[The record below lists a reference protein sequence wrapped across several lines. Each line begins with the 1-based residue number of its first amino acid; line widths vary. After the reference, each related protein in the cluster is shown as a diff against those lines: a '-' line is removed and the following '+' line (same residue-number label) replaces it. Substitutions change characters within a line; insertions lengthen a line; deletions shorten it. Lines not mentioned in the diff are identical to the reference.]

1 MISRKMLLSTAGSM
15 SLIALTAME
24 PARAQGLDFGPLSSG
39 VLPDGT
45 EIPDLTGDTL
55 DPDTTPQPK
64 RAGDIPLP
72 ADVFSPPASAP
83 VKKKKKSR

>member
-1 MISRKMLLSTAGSM
+1 MIYRNLLLSIVGPAT
-15 SLIALTAME
+15 LIAVAVAQ

-55 DPDTTPQPK
+55 DPETTPQPK

-72 ADVFSPPASAP
+72 ADVFEAPAIAP
-83 VKKKKKSR
+83 AKKKKKGR

>member
-1 MISRKMLLSTAGSM
+1 MLSRIICFAIGGLA
-15 SLIALTAME
+15 LITITSAQ

-55 DPDTTPQPK
+55 EPDTTPAPK

-72 ADVFSPPASAP
+72 ADVFDPPAPARG
-83 VKKKKKSR
+83 KKNKKSR

>member
-1 MISRKMLLSTAGSM
+1 MICRKMLLSIVVSV
-15 SLIALTAME
+15 SLIAIAAAQ
-24 PARAQGLDFGPLSSG
+24 PARAQGLNFGPLSSG

-55 DPDTTPQPK
+55 DPDTTPAPK

-72 ADVFSPPASAP
+72 ADVFDPPADAP

>member
-1 MISRKMLLSTAGSM
+1 MLSRKMLLSIMGLA
-15 SLIALTAME
+15 SLIGIMTAQ
-24 PARAQGLDFGPLSSG
+24 PTQAQGLDFGPLETG

-55 DPDTTPQPK
+55 DPDTTPPPK

-72 ADVFSPPASAP
+72 ADVFDSPTTAP